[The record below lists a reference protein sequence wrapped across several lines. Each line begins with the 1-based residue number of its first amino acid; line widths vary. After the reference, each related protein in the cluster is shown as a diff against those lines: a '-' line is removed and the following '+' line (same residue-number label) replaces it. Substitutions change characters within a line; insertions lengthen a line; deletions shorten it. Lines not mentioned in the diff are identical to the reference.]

1 MYVVRVGRANGGAN
15 VFSKRK
21 DGRGVGKLRR
31 DAMEGKGLT
40 KEFYEK
46 PIMKVESHLPSLV
59 NKMEGLKIRNKNP
72 KKYVS
77 LNF

>member
-1 MYVVRVGRANGGAN
+1 MYVVRIGHATGGTN
-15 VFSKRK
+15 VMSKRK
-21 DGRGVGKLRR
+21 EGRGVGKLRR

-40 KEFYEK
+40 KEFYQK
-46 PIMKVESHLPSLV
+46 PVIKAESHLPSLV
-59 NKMEGLKIRNKNP
+59 NKMEGLRIRDKKP

>member
-1 MYVVRVGRANGGAN
+1 MYVVRVGHASGGSN
-15 VFSKRK
+15 VMSKRK

-40 KEFYEK
+40 KEFYDK
-46 PIMKVESHLPSLV
+46 PVIKVESHLPSLV
-59 NKMEGLKIRNKNP
+59 GKMEGLRIRDKKA
-72 KKYVS
+72 KKYIA